1 MRAFKMDYSLG
12 DFNAYP
18 IGVMQIFMPKSRI
31 ILPRARAPFDRS
43 LDTPHIARH
52 YPIKASTLGF

>member
-1 MRAFKMDYSLG
+1 MDYSLG

-31 ILPRARAPFDRS
+31 ILPRGRAPGYRF
-43 LDTPHIARH
+43 LDKPHITRH
-52 YPIKASTLGF
+52 CPLKASTLGF

>member
-1 MRAFKMDYSLG
+1 MDYSLC

-31 ILPRARAPFDRS
+31 ILPRGRSPVDRF
-43 LDTPHIARH
+43 LDKPHIAGH
-52 YPIKASTLGF
+52 SPLKASTLGWRKSEP